1 MKALKTSRNALRP
14 ALLLAALAVAVLAS
28 AASCSDQREGEPCDI
43 ANGSEDCAAGL
54 ECTAIGQQQQQ
65 YRCCRPGVI
74 TQVCDPSL
82 EPTTGASTSTSTS
95 TTGTATGTGGAG
107 GTGGEGGGTGGEG
120 GGNGGNGGEGGGTGG
135 TGGTGGGTGGA
146 GGGTGGAGGG
156 NGGNG
161 GR

>member
-14 ALLLAALAVAVLAS
+14 ALLLTALAAAVLAF

-43 ANGSEDCAAGL
+43 MNGSEDCAAGL

-65 YRCCRPGVI
+65 YRCCQPGVI

-82 EPTTGASTSTSTS
+82 EPTPGTTSTTTST
-95 TTGTATGTGGAG
+95 TTGTATGTGGA
-107 GTGGEGGGTGGEG
+107 
-120 GGNGGNGGEGGGTGG
+120 
-135 TGGTGGGTGGA
+135 GGGTGGA

-156 NGGNG
+156 TGGAGGGTGGAGGGTGGAGGGTGGAGGGTGGAG